1 MGIYSAL
8 KDIRTKKA
16 QNVDALG
23 WGSKCE
29 VVHRAAD
36 MNMKRSS
43 KKDGNYVMKFGIG
56 EFGFNICDGDGSNV
70 IERVCVDE
78 NGLECEDK
86 SDVEDPFDVI
96 LG

>member
-1 MGIYSAL
+1 MSLLIPSGLEGGSVGTYSAL

-29 VVHRAAD
+29 FVHRAAD

-43 KKDGNYVMKFGIG
+43 KKDGNYVMKLGIG
-56 EFGFNICDGDGSNV
+56 EFGFNICDGDGSNA
-70 IERVCVDE
+70 IE
-78 NGLECEDK
+78 
-86 SDVEDPFDVI
+86 
-96 LG
+96 